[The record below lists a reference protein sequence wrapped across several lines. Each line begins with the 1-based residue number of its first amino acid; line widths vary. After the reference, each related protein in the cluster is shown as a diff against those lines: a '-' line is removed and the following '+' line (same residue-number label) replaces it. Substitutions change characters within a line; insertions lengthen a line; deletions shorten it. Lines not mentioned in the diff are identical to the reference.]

1 MTLKIWGNRQHSRFS
16 ALVGGM
22 FWGPWVGLA
31 GLSQPLSP
39 RSFSQLGIAW
49 PRLSPRSCQILI
61 LPAALLLA
69 IVPVLLL
76 ARNVRP
82 ELFNLFLAGQSLFV
96 LALLVTLVV
105 EVPIVNQIRTWTP
118 AALPANW
125 QQLRNRWA
133 AFHVV
138 RVVAAITGLALL
150 VTGAVCG

>member
-1 MTLKIWGNRQHSRFS
+1 MTLKIWEIVSILLS

-22 FWGPWVGLA
+22 FWGPWVGL
-31 GLSQPLSP
+31 S
-39 RSFSQLGIAW
+39 RSIATFK
-49 PRLSPRSCQILI
+49 PEVFLAIGHRMGRNFAAIMPILM
-61 LPAALLLA
+61 PAALLA

-96 LALLVTLVV
+96 LALLVTLVI

-118 AALPANW
+118 AALPDNW

>member
-1 MTLKIWGNRQHSRFS
+1 MTLKIWEIVSILLS

-22 FWGPWVGLA
+22 FWGPWVGL
-31 GLSQPLSP
+31 S
-39 RSFSQLGIAW
+39 RSIATFK
-49 PRLSPRSCQILI
+49 PEVFLAIGHRMGRNFATIMPILM
-61 LPAALLLA
+61 PAALLA